1 MSNFKFMPIRDGH
14 NWEERLYHGYK
25 ILETSIDD
33 WYFEEIK
40 PFHLRPYR
48 KNYQINIK
56 RYIERFINHTLYPD
70 IHAMLSDN
78 NGYTV
83 EWTYEDICEYLHEP
97 MLIESNDVDKLK
109 YFLGKFDA
117 RYLEHIEKISKLLRY
132 MDILYPSTVSVL
144 YEKYV
149 SYSSDIDPG
158 VTRGEAENILNNK
171 LLELWNSTEFSNVTY
186 GLVYAGSTG
195 VIRYYHKG
203 ERIREFR
210 GNMVERVRR
219 TRINPTSKGIF
230 HIYGGHFMNGNADY
244 DDDLVLNTGGL
255 YPGVP
260 NVPEF
265 DKFYHMLSIEIN
277 DTTPEYTY
285 TQPIPNVGVPPRA
298 RLLRYPEGGYGMIG
312 MDCSIGATPDIMW
325 GFYDIKPD
333 EPDTFL
339 T

>member
-1 MSNFKFMPIRDGH
+1 MSNFKFMPIRDGR

-25 ILETSIDD
+25 IVETSIDD
-33 WYFEEIK
+33 WYFDEIH
-40 PFHLRPYR
+40 PFQLRPPRQSYTAS
-48 KNYQINIK
+48 IK
-56 RYIERFINHTLYPD
+56 SYVSRFTNHTLYPD

-97 MLIESNDVDKLK
+97 MLLEGGYGDKLK

-117 RYLEHIEKISKLLRY
+117 RYLEHMEKISKLLRY
-132 MDILYPSTVSVL
+132 MEVLYPSTVSIL
-144 YEKYV
+144 YEKRV

-171 LLELWNSTEFSNVTY
+171 LLELWNSTEFSHITY
-186 GLVYAGSTG
+186 GGAYAGSEG
-195 VIRYYHKG
+195 RIRYYHSG
-203 ERIREFR
+203 GHIREFS
-210 GNMVERVRR
+210 GYMAERVRI

-265 DKFYHMLSIEIN
+265 DKFYRMLSIEI
-277 DTTPEYTY
+277 DDPTPKFTY
-285 TQPIPNVGVPPRA
+285 TQPIPSIGVPPRA
-298 RLLRYPEGGYGMIG
+298 TLLGYPEEGYGSITR
-312 MDCSIGATPDIMW
+312 DCSIGATPVIMW